1 MRAFRRLC
9 SHLGGIMEHIIE
21 RLINLYVEIAD
32 SMEYDRMMEFVD
44 VVHANIILPGFDE
57 ALLHRIIEK
66 ILLSAS
72 LVPDNERELYLD
84 SIKDVLCLPGFDFS
98 LRQFEKLSPVDRES
112 VLSLISSLCN
122 P

>member
-1 MRAFRRLC
+1 
-9 SHLGGIMEHIIE
+9 MEHIIE

-44 VVHANIILPGFDE
+44 AVHANIILPGFDE
-57 ALLHRIIEK
+57 ALLHRVIEK

-84 SIKDVLCLPGFDFS
+84 SVRD
-98 LRQFEKLSPVDRES
+98 
-112 VLSLISSLCN
+112 VLSLPGLDRALLSFESLSLN
-122 P
+122 ERLYVLSEIRTRYNL